1 MQSGY
6 LSRRFEAAP
15 RAGTHVAFLL
25 LTALLLQVL
34 PFTFQQPL
42 PAAAPAGDG
51 ASHYFQPLQVCGD
64 QQGPG
69 GFVADIPWIS
79 PAPSTMVLSPREK
92 PFVAE
97 SSPDGP
103 DGFSW
108 TVYRPPRHA
117 SSLS

>member
-1 MQSGY
+1 MKPGIFSHRSGAA
-6 LSRRFEAAP
+6 SRAAVLV
-15 RAGTHVAFLL
+15 GCLL
-25 LTALLLQVL
+25 LTALVLQVL

-42 PAAAPAGDG
+42 PAAADAGDG
-51 ASHYFQPLQVCGD
+51 AAHYFQALQVCGD

-79 PAPSTMVLSPREK
+79 PAPCTMVHLPSEK
-92 PFVAE
+92 PFLAE

-108 TVYRPPRHA
+108 TVYRPPRHT